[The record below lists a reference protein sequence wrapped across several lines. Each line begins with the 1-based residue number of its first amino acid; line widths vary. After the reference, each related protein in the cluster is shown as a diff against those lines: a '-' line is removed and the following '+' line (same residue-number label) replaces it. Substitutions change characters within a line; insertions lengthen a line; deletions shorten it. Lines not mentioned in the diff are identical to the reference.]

1 MGKYISYNGTGND
14 KTFQDYIEELKKMGL
29 TEHNN
34 YSSSPHGGYSYDCC
48 KNCPNNPLNNPHASG
63 ICHCVLPSMEQVRY

>member
-1 MGKYISYNGTGND
+1 
-14 KTFQDYIEELKKMGL
+14 MGL

-63 ICHCVLPSMEQVRY
+63 ICYCVLPSMEQVRY